1 MIRLSKMINFS
12 SAFLKALFR
21 SKSLTATKFLFFNN
35 YSLVATIN
43 HSGSLNNGHYWV
55 IVKDNTIIQWFSCNN
70 KVVFQIKADDLSKK
84 ISHVLFFLRKWLS
97 VSFLFVFFLSCC
109 FCATGFVNSDTVFG
123 CDNSTHN
130 LSSVSILSLLTQ
142 FSSLTILQS
151 LVSGEA
157 LQGGMTKL
165 GLVFE

>member
-1 MIRLSKMINFS
+1 MCLPEG
-12 SAFLKALFR
+12 
-21 SKSLTATKFLFFNN
+21 SLQIQIIDSNKVSFFNN

-55 IVKDNTIIQWFSCNN
+55 IVKDNTTIQCFSCDN

-84 ISHVLFFLRKWLS
+84 YHMCTFFVRKRLS

-109 FCATGFVNSDTVFG
+109 FCIRGFVNSGTVFG
-123 CDNSTHN
+123 SDNSTHN
-130 LSSVSILSLLTQ
+130 PSSVSILSLLTQ

-151 LVSGEA
+151 LVSGET

-165 GLVFE
+165 GLVFEE